1 MKAQNIIRFIAIL
14 ALFIF
19 NGFALQAQEGSLFH
33 PKTESGLTIPKTDFG
48 LQVGS
53 SFTTGFGGNSLF
65 SQSFAPHFQWNPAQR
80 FSLVVGSVFSTGQFS
95 GSGGFSPFGLVPVAD
110 AGMMP
115 QRLFSGSVYAL
126 GAYQLNE
133 RLTLTGGTWFE
144 RNNLQLAQPQMNTQA
159 FNMSPRGMMV
169 GFDYRVTEN
178 FRFGAQLNVS
188 QGYNP
193 FNPFNQYGGFN
204 HGLFAPSPF
213 HRNTIW

>member
-1 MKAQNIIRFIAIL
+1 MKTFFLRFFSFSLLLLLAATSLPAQQGSGFQSTDKPIL
-14 ALFIF
+14 EL
-19 NGFALQAQEGSLFH
+19 
-33 PKTESGLTIPKTDFG
+33 PKTDFG
-48 LQVGS
+48 LQFGT
-53 SFTTGFGGNSLF
+53 SFTTAFGGSSLF

-95 GSGGFSPFGLVPVAD
+95 GAGGFSPFGLVPVAD

-144 RNNLQLAQPQMNTQA
+144 RNNLQMAQPQMNQQA
-159 FNMSPRGMMV
+159 LNMSPRGMMV

>member
-1 MKAQNIIRFIAIL
+1 MKTFFLRF
-14 ALFIF
+14 FPF
-19 NGFALQAQEGSLFH
+19 SLFLFFAVTTLSAQH
-33 PKTESGLTIPKTDFG
+33 TYGLRSAGEPILEIPKIDFG
-48 LQVGS
+48 LQLGS
-53 SFTTGFGGNSLF
+53 SFTTAFGGGSLF
-65 SQSFAPHFQWNPAQR
+65 SQSLAPHFQWNPAKR
-80 FSLVVGSVFSTGQFS
+80 FTLVVGSVFSTGQFS
-95 GSGGFSPFGLVPVAD
+95 GVGSLLPFGMVSVAD

-115 QRLFSGSVYAL
+115 QRLFSGSIYAM

-144 RNNLQLAQPQMNTQA
+144 RNNLQLAQPQMNPQA
-159 FNMSPRGMMV
+159 FNMSPRGMVV

-193 FNPFNQYGGFN
+193 FNPFNQHGGFN

-213 HRNTIW
+213 HRNTTW

>member
-1 MKAQNIIRFIAIL
+1 
-14 ALFIF
+14 
-19 NGFALQAQEGSLFH
+19 
-33 PKTESGLTIPKTDFG
+33 
-48 LQVGS
+48 
-53 SFTTGFGGNSLF
+53 LF

-80 FSLVVGSVFSTGQFS
+80 FSFVVGSVFSTGQFS
-95 GSGGFSPFGLVPVAD
+95 GSGGFLPFGFVPVAD

-115 QRLFSGSVYAL
+115 QRLFSGSVFAL

-144 RNNLQLAQPQMNTQA
+144 HNNLHLGQPQMNPQA
-159 FNMSPRGMMV
+159 FNTNPRGMMV
-169 GFDYRVTEN
+169 GFDYRITEN

>member
-1 MKAQNIIRFIAIL
+1 MKTFFL
-14 ALFIF
+14 HLFTVCLFIMF
-19 NGFALQAQEGSLFH
+19 GYTSLQAQQGY
-33 PKTESGLTIPKTDFG
+33 GLQAPGEPILEIPKTDFG
-48 LQVGS
+48 FQLGT
-53 SFTTGFGGNSLF
+53 SFTTAFGGSSLF

-95 GSGGFSPFGLVPVAD
+95 GAGGFSPFGLVPVAD

-144 RNNLQLAQPQMNTQA
+144 RNNLQMAQPQMNPQA
-159 FNMSPRGMMV
+159 FNTNPRGMMV

-193 FNPFNQYGGFN
+193 FNPFNQFGGFN
-204 HGLFAPSPF
+204 RGGFAPSPF
-213 HRNTIW
+213 PRNTIW